1 MKKLSTKN
9 YAGYMAGDLAN
20 NLAFSMQGMFLM
32 LYYTVVVGLNPAA
45 IGTMF
50 FVVRFYD
57 AFADLFAGRMVD
69 ITRSRWGKFRPWLLF
84 ASLPLLLSSVLLF
97 TVPESF
103 SMSMKYVYAWLTYML
118 LGTLYSL
125 VNIPYG
131 SLATSMTQD
140 TIERSKLGVWR
151 GVGPILGT
159 LLLVLIVS
167 PQIKKYATDPHGL
180 QGSLTKITLLFVVI
194 GFLLYLVTFFTCK
207 EQIHHEKKP
216 ITFAETVKVVKVN
229 KPLLIL
235 CISNLIFLTGV
246 FSVQASQA
254 FYAQFVLKDATALV
268 SMVVLSSIGSLLAV
282 PAVPACVNAMGKK
295 KTFIVGAC
303 FMMALGVWIFFMPTN
318 KTVVMATFCLWGF
331 VQNLIMSLLFAFEA
345 DAVDYGEW
353 KTGERTEGAVY
364 AVYSF
369 FRKMSQ
375 ALAGSVQG
383 WVLAAGAFAGKGAKV
398 QPESAI
404 TAIKALMGLAPVVF
418 GIVGLLIF
426 VTYPLTD
433 EKVRSMVAE
442 MRAREAVKA

>member
-1 MKKLSTKN
+1 MKKLTMKN
-9 YAGYMAGDLAN
+9 YAGYAAGDLAN

-45 IGTMF
+45 IGSMF
-50 FVVRFYD
+50 FIVRFYD

-84 ASLPLLLSSVLLF
+84 ASLPLLFSSVLLF

-103 SMSMKYVYAWLTYML
+103 SMSTKYIYAWATYML

-151 GVGPILGT
+151 GLGPLFGT
-159 LLLVLIVS
+159 LLLVLVVS
-167 PQIKKYATDPHGL
+167 PQIKKFATDPHAL
-180 QGSLTKITLLFVVI
+180 QGAFTKVTLLFVVL
-194 GFLLYLVTFFTCK
+194 GFALYLVTFFTCK
-207 EQIHHEKKP
+207 EQIHHDKKP
-216 ITFAETVKVVKVN
+216 ISLKETVNVVKVN

-268 SMVVLSSIGSLLAV
+268 GMVVASSVGSLLAV
-282 PAVPACVNAMGKK
+282 PAVPAAVNALGKK
-295 KTFIVGAC
+295 MTFIVGAC
-303 FMMALGVWIFFMPTN
+303 ITMALGVWIFFMPVN
-318 KTVVMATFCLWGF
+318 KSIVLVTFFVWGF

-404 TAIKALMGLAPVVF
+404 TAIKALMGIAPVVF
-418 GIVGLLIF
+418 GIVGLLVF
-426 VTYPLTD
+426 VAYPLTD
-433 EKVRSMVAE
+433 EKVRSMVEE
-442 MRAREAVKA
+442 MRARQAVKA

>member
-1 MKKLSTKN
+1 MKKLTTKN

-45 IGTMF
+45 LGTMF

-97 TVPESF
+97 SVPGSW
-103 SMSMKYVYAWLTYML
+103 STGKQYVFAWITYML

-151 GVGPILGT
+151 GIGPILGT
-159 LLLVLIVS
+159 LLLVLVVS
-167 PQIKKYATDPHGL
+167 PQIKKYATDPHAL
-180 QGSLTKITLLFVVI
+180 QAAFTKVTLLFVVL
-194 GFLLYLVTFFTCK
+194 GFLLYLITFFTCK
-207 EQIHHEKKP
+207 EQISQDKKP
-216 ITFAETVKVVKVN
+216 ISFAETVKVVKVN

-268 SMVVLSSIGSLLAV
+268 GMVVLSSIGSFAAV
-282 PAVPACVNAMGKK
+282 PAVPFCVNRFGKK
-295 KTFIVGAC
+295 QTFLGAAVI
-303 FMMALGVWIFFMPTN
+303 MMLLGTWIFFMPVS
-318 KTVVMATFCLWGF
+318 KPLVLATFGLWGF

-375 ALAGSVQG
+375 ALAASVQG
-383 WVLAAGAFAGKGAKV
+383 WVLGLAAFAGKGAKV
-398 QPESAI
+398 QPDSAI
-404 TAIKALMGLAPVVF
+404 TAIKGLMGLAPVVF

-426 VTYPLTD
+426 VAYPLTD
-433 EKVRSMVAE
+433 EKVRSMVDE
-442 MRAREAVKA
+442 MRSRKAVA